1 MRVLDRARTSATDPL
16 QVAWLD
22 TPGLRGRIGLTLAPG
37 KKTTSAFGPP
47 WHRDLDADLER
58 LADHH
63 KVRLLVPLVEDH
75 ELQLLHIQELQSRA
89 EDFGMAVRRLP
100 IVDGGVPLPLSAGPV
115 VDLALSFAR
124 AGHRV
129 CFHCRGGLGR
139 AGTLAALALV
149 HLGEEAE
156 QAMAAVRA
164 VRPGAIETEDQERFI
179 VDYQAEFGRS

>member
-1 MRVLDRARTSATDPL
+1 MTVLDRARTSATDPL

-37 KKTTSAFGPP
+37 KKATSAFGAP
-47 WHRDLDADLER
+47 WRRDLDADLER
-58 LADHH
+58 LAVHH
-63 KVRLLVPLVEDH
+63 EVRLLVPLVEDH

-89 EDFGMAVRRLP
+89 EHFGMAVQRLP
-100 IVDGGVPLPLSAGPV
+100 IVDGGVPLARSAAPV

-149 HLGEEAE
+149 HLGEDPDR
-156 QAMAAVRA
+156 AMAAVRA
-164 VRPGAIETEDQERFI
+164 VRPGAIENSDQERFI
-179 VDYQAEFGRS
+179 AHYQAESGRS